1 MFYFDL
7 VYLNI
12 KSLKVKNTIYIFF
25 ILLLLVA
32 CDNPST
38 PVVNELSPVTK
49 MDMAQGIL
57 YEANI
62 RQYSKEGT
70 FDTFAKDLPK
80 LQEMGV
86 NILWLMPINPISTTK
101 SKGPL
106 GSYYAVADYTRV
118 NPEFGTLE
126 DFKDLVAQAH
136 ALGIYV
142 ILDWVPGHTGW
153 NNLWIKD
160 HPEYYLQ
167 NEAGEIIDLIN
178 PFTGESFGWTDD
190 ADLNYDNMAMRQ
202 AMREAMVYWVKE
214 VNIDGYRIDQA
225 YAVPM
230 EFYKKTFAALLEV
243 KPVFLLAETDVTH
256 PGGIEMVD
264 LFDASYD
271 WPGHHLLKDI
281 VHGKKNV
288 TDWDTHIK
296 NLLETYNDRNIVVNF
311 ISNHDQNSWNGT
323 VQKSFGTAAD
333 VALALDYLSLGMPLI
348 YGGMEY
354 DLDKRLLFFEKD
366 SFPKVA
372 GKTFKLLEQLG
383 ALKLQH
389 PALHSGVD
397 RGTYRRLSTS
407 RDENV
412 LAFER
417 TKKGDTVVFI
427 GNISEEYVGF
437 TSTYNGTFK
446 RFEDGKVKILS
457 DTYEHRMRPWEFWI
471 LTK

>member
-1 MFYFDL
+1 
-7 VYLNI
+7 
-12 KSLKVKNTIYIFF
+12 
-25 ILLLLVA
+25 
-32 CDNPST
+32 
-38 PVVNELSPVTK
+38 
-49 MDMAQGIL
+49 
-57 YEANI
+57 
-62 RQYSKEGT
+62 
-70 FDTFAKDLPK
+70 
-80 LQEMGV
+80 
-86 NILWLMPINPISTTK
+86 
-101 SKGPL
+101 L
-106 GSYYAVADYTRV
+106 GSYYAVADYTGV

-126 DFKDLVAQAH
+126 DLKDLVTQAH
-136 ALGIYV
+136 DLGIYV

-153 NNLWIKD
+153 DNHWIKD

-167 NEAGEIIDLIN
+167 NEAGEIIDPIN
-178 PFTGESFGWTDD
+178 PFTGESFGWTDV
-190 ADLNYDNMAMRQ
+190 ADLNYDNMEMRQ
-202 AMREAMVYWVKE
+202 AVREAMVYWVKE
-214 VNIDGYRIDQA
+214 VNIDGYRVDQA

-230 EFYKKTFAALLEV
+230 EFYKKTFAALREV
-243 KPVFLLAETDVTH
+243 KPVFLLAETDVNH

-288 TDWDTHIK
+288 TDWDSHIE
-296 NLLETYNDRNIVVNF
+296 NLLETYNDRNIVVNL
-311 ISNHDQNSWNGT
+311 ISNHDENSWNGT
-323 VQKSFGTAAD
+323 VQESFGAAAD
-333 VALALDYLSLGMPLI
+333 VSLALDYLSPGMPLI
-348 YGGMEY
+348 YSGMEY

-366 SFPKVA
+366 SFPKIV

-407 RDENV
+407 INENV

-427 GNISEEYVGF
+427 ANISAEYVGF
-437 TSTYNGTFK
+437 TAPFNGTFK

-457 DTYEHRMRPWEFWI
+457 DT
-471 LTK
+471 

>member
-1 MFYFDL
+1 M
-7 VYLNI
+7 
-12 KSLKVKNTIYIFF
+12 KNALYILS
-25 ILLLLVA
+25 ILLFVA
-32 CDNPST
+32 CDNTSVPIVS
-38 PVVNELSPVTK
+38 ELPPMTK
-49 MDMAQGIL
+49 TDMAEGIL

-70 FDTFAKDLPK
+70 FDAFAKDLPK
-80 LQEMGV
+80 LKQMGV

-106 GSYYAVADYTRV
+106 GSYYAVADYTGV

-126 DFKDLVAQAH
+126 DLKDLVTQAH
-136 ALGIYV
+136 DLGIYV

-153 NNLWIKD
+153 DNHWIKD

-167 NEAGEIIDLIN
+167 NEAGEIIDPIN
-178 PFTGESFGWTDD
+178 PFTGESFGWTDV
-190 ADLNYDNMAMRQ
+190 ADLNYDNMEMRQ

-214 VNIDGYRIDQA
+214 VNIDGYRVDQA

-230 EFYKKTFAALLEV
+230 EFYKKTFAALREV
-243 KPVFLLAETDVTH
+243 KPVFLLAETDVNH

-281 VHGKKNV
+281 VHAKKNV
-288 TDWDTHIK
+288 TDWDSHIK

-311 ISNHDQNSWNGT
+311 ISNHDENSWNGT
-323 VQKSFGTAAD
+323 VQESFGAAAD
-333 VALALDYLSLGMPLI
+333 VSLALDYLSPGMPLI
-348 YGGMEY
+348 YSGMEY

-383 ALKLQH
+383 ALKLEH

-397 RGTYRRLSTS
+397 RGTYKRLSTS

-427 GNISEEYVGF
+427 ANISAEYVGF
-437 TSTYNGTFK
+437 TAPYNGTVK

>member
-1 MFYFDL
+1 
-7 VYLNI
+7 
-12 KSLKVKNTIYIFF
+12 
-25 ILLLLVA
+25 
-32 CDNPST
+32 
-38 PVVNELSPVTK
+38 
-49 MDMAQGIL
+49 MAEGIL

-70 FDTFAKDLPK
+70 FDAFAKDLPK
-80 LQEMGV
+80 LKQMGV

-106 GSYYAVADYTRV
+106 GSYYAVADYTGV

-126 DFKDLVAQAH
+126 DLKALVTQAH
-136 ALGIYV
+136 DLGIYV

-153 NNLWIKD
+153 DNHWIKD

-167 NEAGEIIDLIN
+167 NEAGEIIDPIN
-178 PFTGESFGWTDD
+178 PYTGVSFGWTDV
-190 ADLNYDNMAMRQ
+190 ADLNYDNMDMRQ
-202 AMREAMVYWVKE
+202 AMREAMVYWVQE

-230 EFYKKTFAALLEV
+230 EFYKKTFAALREI
-243 KPVFLLAETDVTH
+243 KPVFLLAETDVNH
-256 PGGIEMVD
+256 PGGLEMVD

-288 TDWDTHIK
+288 KDWDAHIK

-311 ISNHDQNSWNGT
+311 ISNHDENSWNGT
-323 VQKSFGTAAD
+323 VQESFGAAAD
-333 VALALDYLSLGMPLI
+333 VALALDYLSPGMPLI
-348 YGGMEY
+348 YSGMEY

-372 GKTFKLLEQLG
+372 GKTFQLLKQLG

-389 PALHSGVD
+389 PALHSGAD
-397 RGTYRRLSTS
+397 RGTYRRFSTS

-427 GNISEEYVGF
+427 ANMSAEYVGF
-437 TSTYNGTFK
+437 TSPYNGTFK
-446 RFEDGKVKILS
+446 RFEDGKTKILS